1 MVSDLKKDE
10 RILIYKLFYTLIIF
24 YVNFFL
30 IMYLSKTNNVYEY
43 ILGVPNSIILLFLL
57 IYAIILRSQI
67 RKNKH
72 LGIV

>member
-10 RILIYKLFYTLIIF
+10 RILIIKLLYTLIIF

-30 IMYLSKTNNVYEY
+30 IMYLSRINNVYEY
-43 ILGVPNSIILLFLL
+43 ILGVPNTIILLFLL
-57 IYAIILRSQI
+57 MYAIILQREI
-67 RKNKH
+67 IKNKR

>member
-30 IMYLSKTNNVYEY
+30 IMYLSKTNNVYAY
-43 ILGVPNSIILLFLL
+43 ILGVPNMIILLFLL
-57 IYAIILRSQI
+57 IYAILLQRQI
-67 RKNKH
+67 RKNKRI
-72 LGIV
+72 GIV

>member
-30 IMYLSKTNNVYEY
+30 IMYLSKTNNIYDY
-43 ILGVPNSIILLFLL
+43 ILGVPNMIILLFLL
-57 IYAIILRSQI
+57 IYAIILQRQI
-67 RKNKH
+67 RKNKR